1 MWVLMCSGGLDHD
14 FFYLEYIKYNSDME
28 RRVRRRLGITEPLR
42 VLDESDYADD
52 ISFLNPEEELPS
64 EQESNAFIDNMDIY
78 NRATYDLNP
87 RGTSLYFQARSL
99 LPPEVMRYMG
109 TQVINERLRAIPI
122 SFRSK
127 CVSTPRGFKLLIVIY
142 FNCFD
147 TEIRDGRFNMDALE
161 NGAPHGQSSIVHKLC
176 EMTSLEFRPTR
187 LVLRGYD
194 PNFGR
199 ASYDYHAE
207 NDHHFIAANLQNLW
221 GSHGGTFEQRAE
233 YHTQFLTEFIRE
245 FEEFIRT
252 NERGRFIDTLTSS
265 RLMGGDHQ
273 NTWFNVRIVEPVRV
287 IAPLYI
293 NNEAREVGGIIE
305 LSVATI

>member
-1 MWVLMCSGGLDHD
+1 
-14 FFYLEYIKYNSDME
+14 ME

-52 ISFLNPEEELPS
+52 ISFLNRDEELPS
-64 EQESNAFIDNMDIY
+64 EQEANAFIDNMDIY

-87 RGTSLYFQARSL
+87 RGTSLYFQSRSL

-122 SFRSK
+122 SFRSR
-127 CVSTPRGFKLLIVIY
+127 VAITPRGFIFIIIIY

-147 TEIRDGRFNMDALE
+147 TEIRDGRYNRDPLV

-176 EMTSLEFRPTR
+176 EMTSLEFRPAR
-187 LVLRGYD
+187 LVLRNYD

-207 NDHHFIAANLQNLW
+207 NDHQLQNLW
-221 GSHGGTFEQRAE
+221 RFDSDFEQRAQ
-233 YHTQFLTEFIRE
+233 YHTQFLTDFIRE

-252 NERGRFIDTLTSS
+252 NERGRFMDTLTSS
-265 RLMGGDHQ
+265 RLMGEDHP

-287 IAPLYI
+287 IAPLYL
-293 NNEAREVGGIIE
+293 NNDAREVGGIIE

>member
-1 MWVLMCSGGLDHD
+1 
-14 FFYLEYIKYNSDME
+14 ME
-28 RRVRRRLGITEPLR
+28 RRVIRRLGMTEPLR

-99 LPPEVMRYMG
+99 LPPEVIRYMG
-109 TQVINERLRAIPI
+109 TQMINERLRAIPI
-122 SFRSK
+122 SFRSR
-127 CVSTPRGFKLLIVIY
+127 VVITPRGIILIIIIY

-147 TEIRDGRFNMDALE
+147 TEIRDGRNNMDALE

-207 NDHHFIAANLQNLW
+207 NDHHFIAAELQNLW
-221 GSHGGTFEQRAE
+221 GSHGGNFEQRAE
-233 YHTQFLTEFIRE
+233 YHTQFLTDFIRE

-252 NERGRFIDTLTSS
+252 NESGRFIDTLTSS
-265 RLMGGDHQ
+265 RLMGEDHP

-287 IAPLYI
+287 IAPLYLT
-293 NNEAREVGGIIE
+293 NEAREVGGIIE